1 MHALKVTQ
9 IGNSLGSIFPKEMLA
24 MLNVEKGDYLYVT
37 QAPDGVRITA
47 NDPVFSEQMLAARA
61 IMKSRRQVL
70 HELAK

>member
-1 MHALKVTQ
+1 
-9 IGNSLGSIFPKEMLA
+9 MLA